1 MQRVQSTAPCIA
13 IDGPGAS
20 GKTVIGKGVA
30 RRLGYRFVDT
40 GTMYRAV
47 TWLALLQG
55 TPLGDHDALS
65 RTAQALSLCIGREP
79 EDGGSPRVVVNG
91 KDTADD
97 LHSPQ
102 LDRSVSA
109 VSAVPGVRR
118 AMVQLQRSM
127 AEEGR
132 LVMAGR
138 DIGTVVLPDA
148 SLKVFLLAS
157 SEERARRRHAEL
169 LARGVPIEYEAVLS
183 DLRRRDRLDS
193 ERDLSPLTPAE
204 DAWLVDTDG
213 HTVEHLIELIVERSE
228 QG

>member
-1 MQRVQSTAPCIA
+1 MQRVQSTAPCVA

-20 GKTVIGKGVA
+20 GKTVVGKGVA
-30 RRLGYRFVDT
+30 RRLGYRFMDT

-47 TWLALLQG
+47 TWLALRHR

-65 RTAQALSLCIGREP
+65 QTAQALSLCIGREP
-79 EDGGSPRVVVNG
+79 EDGSSPRVVVNG
-91 KDTADD
+91 KDTADE
-97 LHSPQ
+97 LHSPEV
-102 LDRSVSA
+102 DRSVSA
-109 VSAVPGVRR
+109 VSAVHGVRK

-127 AEEGR
+127 GEEGR
-132 LVMAGR
+132 VVMAGR

-169 LARGVPIEYEAVLS
+169 LARGVRIEYQDVLN
-183 DLRRRDRLDS
+183 DLLRRDRLDS

-213 HTVEHLIELIVERSE
+213 QTIEHLIGQIIERSE